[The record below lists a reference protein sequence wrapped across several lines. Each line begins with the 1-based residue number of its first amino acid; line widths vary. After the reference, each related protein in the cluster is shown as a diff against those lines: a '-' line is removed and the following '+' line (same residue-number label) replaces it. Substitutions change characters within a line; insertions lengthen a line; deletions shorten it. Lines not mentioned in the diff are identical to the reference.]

1 MTNIKSERKEFWS
14 MLLSLALPIAFQH
27 LLVNSLTFIDTLFM
41 SQLGDIA
48 LSASGMA
55 GQWNWLMN
63 MISFGLC
70 SGSALFIAQYWG
82 AKKISDIRRTH
93 NIAVVSG
100 LAVSIVFALVAILI
114 PDKIMWIFNRNTDVI
129 KAGSGYLSAVAFA
142 YPATVMTSIQSTVLR
157 STEKVRLPMAVSCIS
172 VILNV
177 FLDYAMIFGKF
188 GFAPMG
194 MRGAAI
200 ATAVSAWI
208 GYGVLLIVSFFQS
221 NIVVDSLKE
230 LFNFNFADYRAF
242 MKKASPVI
250 FNELMWGL
258 GTVCTNAIYSNTG
271 YENYAAC
278 TILRTVESI
287 CMILFIGLNDG
298 GAVIVGKT
306 IGEGKLD
313 TAYERAKRLVIS
325 APVISA
331 FIATFAITFKEKV
344 IYLFN
349 MSGNITSTTVAIA
362 GTLITIYAIE
372 LCFRNIPYTM
382 VCAIFRSGG
391 DSVTGAKFDIIC
403 LWGMAIPASFI
414 AAFVLKI
421 PFIYVFLIGY
431 LVEDIP
437 KSIMCIRHF
446 VSRKWIKP
454 VTLEKE

>member
-1 MTNIKSERKEFWS
+1 
-14 MLLSLALPIAFQH
+14 
-27 LLVNSLTFIDTLFM
+27 
-41 SQLGDIA
+41 
-48 LSASGMA
+48 
-55 GQWNWLMN
+55 
-63 MISFGLC
+63 
-70 SGSALFIAQYWG
+70 
-82 AKKISDIRRTH
+82 
-93 NIAVVSG
+93 
-100 LAVSIVFALVAILI
+100 
-114 PDKIMWIFNRNTDVI
+114 
-129 KAGSGYLSAVAFA
+129 
-142 YPATVMTSIQSTVLR
+142 
-157 STEKVRLPMAVSCIS
+157 
-172 VILNV
+172 
-177 FLDYAMIFGKF
+177 
-188 GFAPMG
+188 
-194 MRGAAI
+194 
-200 ATAVSAWI
+200 
-208 GYGVLLIVSFFQS
+208 
-221 NIVVDSLKE
+221 
-230 LFNFNFADYRAF
+230 

-349 MSGNITSTTVAIA
+349 MSGNITNTTVAIA